1 MNKHSWPGCSLCLSS
16 RQLKFILELWLMEIK
31 LDLWEVSHHCFLE
44 MLLTKYASRKNC
56 STCRR
61 KCIVAFCSAQVFA
74 LCIGIYLNIVPFQE
88 KKNKNWFYCFEFSW
102 AVDVEWKKEK
112 WNLGGFWS
120 QLVCPCIGSILEI
133 SAAQVYHVSYHRLS
147 KTVKLLEDQISMYNK
162 CTGWQHSE
170 FPEKIQTQRSEHRM
184 ILNSWCFI
192 FHQNKLLSLRDNTL
206 TLKIRPPAF
215 GQVSW

>member
-1 MNKHSWPGCSLCLSS
+1 MQVGRTVLPVEENVLWLFVLHKSLPCALAYIWILCL
-16 RQLKFILELWLMEIK
+16 F
-31 LDLWEVSHHCFLE
+31 
-44 MLLTKYASRKNC
+44 
-56 STCRR
+56 
-61 KCIVAFCSAQVFA
+61 
-74 LCIGIYLNIVPFQE
+74 
-88 KKNKNWFYCFEFSW
+88 KKKKKKKNWFYCFEFSW

-184 ILNSWCFI
+184 ILNSWCFF